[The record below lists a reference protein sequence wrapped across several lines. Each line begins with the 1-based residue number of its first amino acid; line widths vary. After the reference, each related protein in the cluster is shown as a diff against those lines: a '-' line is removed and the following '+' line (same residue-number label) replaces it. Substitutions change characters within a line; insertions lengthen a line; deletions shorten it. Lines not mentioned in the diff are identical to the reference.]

1 MILSRILAV
10 VAAIL
15 LVGAVGVAV
24 LGPPGLPLGRA
35 ISLLD
40 HGLLSALHGSI
51 RAHAGTWLWDD
62 VLLPLLVRPAWL
74 VPASIGI
81 ILAGAS
87 LTVGSRAGRGPH
99 RRPGSPKRWF

>member
-1 MILSRILAV
+1 MMSRILAV

-15 LVGAVGVAV
+15 LVGAVGVAI
-24 LGPPGLPLGRA
+24 LGPPGMPLGQA
-35 ISLLD
+35 ISLFD
-40 HGLLSALHGSI
+40 HSLLATLRGGI
-51 RAHAGTWLWDD
+51 RARAAWAWDD

>member
-1 MILSRILAV
+1 MLTRILAV
-10 VAAIL
+10 LAAIL
-15 LVGAVGVAV
+15 LVGAVGVAM

-40 HGLLSALHGSI
+40 QGLLSTLHDGI
-51 RAHAGTWLWDD
+51 RAHVGTWLWDD

-74 VPASIGI
+74 VPASIGVI
-81 ILAGAS
+81 FAGAS
-87 LTVGSRAGRGPH
+87 VTVGSRAGRGPH